1 MLVGMVLLVLA
12 LLTAVAT
19 VVLVRRGVLRWAG
32 GLALTVVALL
42 AAGVAELTDNVV
54 DRDGATGIDTT
65 TMDWVVPHRT
75 GWLTPIAK
83 AISDLGDTTT
93 MAAVAVA
100 ACAWFAYRR
109 RWPQFLLTGIATA
122 GAGLIVVVLKAVV
135 GRQRPPVVD
144 RLVTET
150 NQSYPSG
157 HTLGSTVVVGVLTAL
172 VIFAVRRRA
181 VKIAVGATAAV
192 FVLLV
197 GLSRLYLGV
206 HWPTDVLAGWAL
218 GALWST
224 VCVAGYLRARR
235 PATAGTPQPA

>member
-1 MLVGMVLLVLA
+1 MVLLVLA

-19 VVLVRRGVLRWAG
+19 TVLVRRGVLRWAG
-32 GLALTVVALL
+32 SLALIAVAMLT
-42 AAGVAELTDNVV
+42 AGVAELTDNVV

-65 TMDWVVPHRT
+65 TMNWVVPHRT

-93 MAAVAVA
+93 MAAVAAA

-109 RWPQFLLTGIATA
+109 RWPQLLLTGTATA
-122 GAGLIVVVLKAVV
+122 GAGLIVVTLKAIV

-172 VIFAVRRRA
+172 VILAVRRRA
-181 VKIAVGATAAV
+181 VQIAVGVTAAA
-192 FVLLV
+192 FVTLV

-206 HWPTDVLAGWAL
+206 HWPTDVLAGWAI
-218 GALWST
+218 GTLWAT
-224 VCVAGYLRARR
+224 VCLAAYLRLRR
-235 PATAGTPQPA
+235 PATTTSAQPA